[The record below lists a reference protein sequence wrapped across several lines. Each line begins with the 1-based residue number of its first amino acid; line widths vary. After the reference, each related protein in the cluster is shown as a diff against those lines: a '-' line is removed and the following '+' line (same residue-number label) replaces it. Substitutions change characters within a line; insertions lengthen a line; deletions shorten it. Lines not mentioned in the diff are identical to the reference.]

1 MRTNKQIEASRRNGA
16 QSRGPVTS
24 EGKASSASNATRHGL
39 SSKVVVLSNESQD
52 EFTRVLESYTA
63 HWNPVGQPEIDLVH
77 DIVAARWRLNR
88 ILALETATL
97 DIEMDRQR
105 DELERLYSKIDEPI
119 RCAMAFSA
127 LADSGRTLAILSNHE
142 TRLRRTLDRATAELR
157 RLQTERRDR
166 EQRISTN
173 EPTGVELPSMQ
184 QPKGPTPK
192 PALKLV
198 PQPELHHPGLSEH
211 TAVLAERPP
220 ATQLERG
227 GSGIEPRGICDVK
240 DLPAKLD

>member
-16 QSRGPVTS
+16 QSSGPVTS
-24 EGKASSASNATRHGL
+24 EGKARSASNATRHGL
-39 SSKVVVLSNESQD
+39 SSKVVVLSNESPD
-52 EFTRVLESYTA
+52 EFTRVLQSYTA
-63 HWNPVGQPEIDLVH
+63 HWNPVGQPEIDLVQ

-157 RLQTERRDR
+157 RLQTERRDKEDQTR
-166 EQRISTN
+166 DQQITTN
-173 EPTGVELPSMQ
+173 EPTDVELSSV
-184 QPKGPTPK
+184 QPPVDLTPK

-198 PQPELHHPGLSEH
+198 PQPKLHHPGLSEH
-211 TAVLAERPP
+211 SADTCRTSPGCPARER
-220 ATQLERG
+220 R
-227 GSGIEPRGICDVK
+227 
-240 DLPAKLD
+240 